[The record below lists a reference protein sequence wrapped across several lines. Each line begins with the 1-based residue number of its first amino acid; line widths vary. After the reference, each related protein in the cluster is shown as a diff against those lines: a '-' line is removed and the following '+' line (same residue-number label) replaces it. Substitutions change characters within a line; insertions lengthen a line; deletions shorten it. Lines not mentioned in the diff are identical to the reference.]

1 MKTKM
6 VLELDCRGKRCPL
19 PIIELSKKIK
29 ESEIGQEVLLL
40 SDDPATA
47 ADLSAWARMTGNEFK
62 VVAADNFLITK
73 SN

>member
-1 MKTKM
+1 M
-6 VLELDCRGKRCPL
+6 VQELDCRGKRCPL

-29 ESEIGQEVLLL
+29 ESEVGQEVLLL

-62 VVAADNFLITK
+62 FVSEDNFLITK

>member
-1 MKTKM
+1 MAQ
-6 VLELDCRGKRCPL
+6 ELDCRGKRCPL

-29 ESEIGQEVLLL
+29 EIEVGQELLFF

-62 VVAADNFLITK
+62 VVSNDNFLITK
-73 SN
+73 SH

>member
-1 MKTKM
+1 M
-6 VLELDCRGKRCPL
+6 VQELDCRGKRCPL

-29 ESEIGQEVLLL
+29 EIEVGQELLFI

-47 ADLSAWARMTGNEFK
+47 ADLNAWARMTGNEFK
-62 VVAADNFLITK
+62 VISEDNFLITK

>member
-1 MKTKM
+1 M
-6 VLELDCRGKRCPL
+6 VQEVDCRGKRCPL

-29 ESEIGQEVLLL
+29 EIEVGQELLFI

-47 ADLSAWARMTGNEFK
+47 ADLNAWARMTGNEFK
-62 VVAADNFLITK
+62 VISEDNFLITK

>member
-1 MKTKM
+1 MAQ
-6 VLELDCRGKRCPL
+6 ELDCRGKRCPL

-29 ESEIGQEVLLL
+29 ESELGQEVLLL

-62 VVAADNFLITK
+62 VISADNFLITK

>member
-1 MKTKM
+1 M
-6 VLELDCRGKRCPL
+6 VQDLDCRGKRCPL

-29 ESEIGQEVLLL
+29 EIEVGQELLFI

-47 ADLSAWARMTGNEFK
+47 ADLNAWARMTGNEFK
-62 VVAADNFLITK
+62 VISEDNFLITK

>member
-1 MKTKM
+1 M
-6 VLELDCRGKRCPL
+6 
-19 PIIELSKKIK
+19 ELSKKIK
-29 ESEIGQEVLLL
+29 ESEIGQEVLLI

-62 VVAADNFLITK
+62 VVSADNFLITK

>member
-1 MKTKM
+1 MAQ
-6 VLELDCRGKRCPL
+6 ELDCRGKRCPL

-29 ESEIGQEVLLL
+29 EIELGQELLFI

-47 ADLSAWARMTGNEFK
+47 ADLSAWARMTGNAFK
-62 VVAADNFLITK
+62 VVSEDNFLITK

>member
-1 MKTKM
+1 MADQ
-6 VLELDCRGKRCPL
+6 LDCRGKRCPL

-29 ESEIGQEVLLL
+29 ESEIGQEVLLI

-47 ADLSAWARMTGNEFK
+47 ADLNAWARMTGNQLK
-62 VVAADNFLITK
+62 VISTDNFLITK

>member
-1 MKTKM
+1 MAQ
-6 VLELDCRGKRCPL
+6 ELDCRGKRCPL

-29 ESEIGQEVLLL
+29 EIEVGQELLFS

-47 ADLSAWARMTGNEFK
+47 ADLNAWARMTGNEFK
-62 VVAADNFLITK
+62 VISEDNFLITK

>member
-1 MKTKM
+1 M
-6 VLELDCRGKRCPL
+6 VQELDCRGKRCPL

-29 ESEIGQEVLLL
+29 EIEVGQEVLFI

-47 ADLSAWARMTGNEFK
+47 ADLNAWARMTGNEFK
-62 VVAADNFLITK
+62 VLSDDNFLITK

>member
-1 MKTKM
+1 
-6 VLELDCRGKRCPL
+6 
-19 PIIELSKKIK
+19 LSKKIK
-29 ESEIGQEVLLL
+29 EIELGQELLFI

-62 VVAADNFLITK
+62 VVSEDNFLITK

>member
-1 MKTKM
+1 M
-6 VLELDCRGKRCPL
+6 VQELDCRGKRCPL

-29 ESEIGQEVLLL
+29 ESELGEEVLLI

-47 ADLSAWARMTGNEFK
+47 ADLNAWARMTGNQVK
-62 VVAADNFLITK
+62 VISEDNFLITK

>member
-1 MKTKM
+1 M

-19 PIIELSKKIK
+19 PIMELSKKIK
-29 ESEIGQEVLLL
+29 ESETGQEVLLI

-62 VVAADNFLITK
+62 VVSADNYLITK

>member
-1 MKTKM
+1 M
-6 VLELDCRGKRCPL
+6 VQELDCRGKRCPL

-29 ESEIGQEVLLL
+29 EIEVDQEVLFI

-47 ADLSAWARMTGNEFK
+47 ADLNAWARMTGNEFK
-62 VVAADNFLITK
+62 VISEDNFLITK

>member
-1 MKTKM
+1 M

-19 PIIELSKKIK
+19 PIMELSKEIK
-29 ESEIGQEVLLL
+29 ESEIGQEVLLI

-47 ADLSAWARMTGNEFK
+47 ADLSAWARMTGHEFK
-62 VVAADNFLITK
+62 VVSADNFLITK

>member
-1 MKTKM
+1 M

-19 PIIELSKKIK
+19 PIMELSKKIK
-29 ESEIGQEVLLL
+29 ESEIGQEVLLI

-62 VVAADNFLITK
+62 VVSADNFLITK
-73 SN
+73 SH

>member
-1 MKTKM
+1 M

-19 PIIELSKKIK
+19 PIMELSKKINK
-29 ESEIGQEVLLL
+29 SEIGQEVVLI

-62 VVAADNFLITK
+62 VVSADNFLITK

>member
-1 MKTKM
+1 M
-6 VLELDCRGKRCPL
+6 VLELNCRGKRCPL
-19 PIIELSKKIK
+19 PIMELSKKIK
-29 ESEIGQEVLLL
+29 ESEIGQEVLLI

-62 VVAADNFLITK
+62 VISANNFLITK

>member
-1 MKTKM
+1 M
-6 VLELDCRGKRCPL
+6 VQELDCRGKRCPL

-29 ESEIGQEVLLL
+29 EIEVGQELLFI

-62 VVAADNFLITK
+62 VVSNDNFLITK
-73 SN
+73 SH

>member
-1 MKTKM
+1 M
-6 VLELDCRGKRCPL
+6 VLELDCRGKRCPM
-19 PIIELSKKIK
+19 PIMELSKKIK
-29 ESEIGQEVLLL
+29 ESEIGQEVLLI

-62 VVAADNFLITK
+62 VVSADNFLITK

>member
-1 MKTKM
+1 MAQ
-6 VLELDCRGKRCPL
+6 ELDCRGKRCPL

-29 ESEIGQEVLLL
+29 ESELGQEVLLI

-47 ADLSAWARMTGNEFK
+47 ADLSAWARMTGNQLK
-62 VVAADNFLITK
+62 VISTDNFLITK